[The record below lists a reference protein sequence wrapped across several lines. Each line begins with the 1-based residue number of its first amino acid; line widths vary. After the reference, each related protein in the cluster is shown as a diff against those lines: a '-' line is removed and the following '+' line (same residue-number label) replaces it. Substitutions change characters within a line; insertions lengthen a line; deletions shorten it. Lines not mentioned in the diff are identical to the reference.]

1 MYSLRHVFWRGA
13 MALNLLALGVGSGF
27 GFQQEPLQAS
37 TGAPTCDDNAQ
48 HVMQGQRVLL
58 DEHALAVSAGL
69 PASHERG

>member
-13 MALNLLALGVGSGF
+13 MALSLLALGVGSGF
-27 GFQQEPLQAS
+27 GFKQEAMQAS
-37 TGAPTCDDNAQ
+37 TGAPACDDNAP
-48 HVMQGQRVLL
+48 RVLL